1 MRSEN
6 QVLYETIAA
15 LDMDE
20 DKVYFLAVFLA
31 SQVVEASF
39 LMVFFFRV
47 LAATML
53 KHERW
58 KQKR

>member
-53 KHERW
+53 KNER
-58 KQKR
+58 